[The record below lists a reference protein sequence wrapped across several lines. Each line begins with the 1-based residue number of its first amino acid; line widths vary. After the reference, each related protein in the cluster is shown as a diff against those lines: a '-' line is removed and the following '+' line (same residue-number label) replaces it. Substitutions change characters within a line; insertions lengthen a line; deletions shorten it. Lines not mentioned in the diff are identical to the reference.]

1 MPTEGLLYRDLFAGR
16 GMDIPTMMR
25 QMAARM
31 AAEGLPYSVD
41 RDRTFNTRLA
51 QELSAW
57 AKATGRP
64 SLDDRLFR
72 AVHGEARNVGEEGVL
87 LEIVAEA
94 GLPVDEARAVLTDR
108 TYRAAVDADWARAR
122 ALGVT
127 GVPTYVVAEPGSG
140 RLRGVVGAQP
150 YEALVQLATL
160 AGAARR

>member
-1 MPTEGLLYRDLFAGR
+1 MAKEGLLYRDLFAGR

-31 AAEGLPYSVD
+31 AAEGLPYATD

-51 QELSAW
+51 QELATW
-57 AKATGRP
+57 AKATGRA

-72 AVHGEARNVGEEGVL
+72 AVHAQARNVGEESVL
-87 LEIVAEA
+87 LEIVGEA
-94 GLPVDEARAVLTDR
+94 GLPVDEARTVLTDR

-122 ALGVT
+122 QLGVT

-150 YEALVQLATL
+150 YEALVQLATV